1 MKQTI
6 TKYFCNKCGTELKHE
21 PSSLLSFSQNTY
33 GFAAPYSLD
42 VTIAYVCGDIA
53 ADESHLCPKCKL
65 YALNEAKKVL
75 EHELAEEQQKGEQK

>member
-1 MKQTI
+1 MKQII
-6 TKYFCNKCGTELKHE
+6 TKYFCNRCSNELKHA
-21 PSSLLSFSQNTY
+21 PAALMSFRQDTY

-65 YALNEAKKVL
+65 YALNEAKKIL
-75 EHELAEEQQKGEQK
+75 EHELAEEQKGEQK